1 MRVHVVVVGT
11 QFNPRDIAEAD
22 DTAVLVGRNDYVFKI
37 PDVVKQPLSGQRQ
50 NQRRISVARRGADLA
65 DRCLNI
71 LRGNSVDDIRTAQA
85 QRRKPVAVEP
95 NAHAVLR
102 SVDGNVTDTVNTGQR
117 ILNVG
122 IGEVAE
128 VKVIIGVVRR
138 TQHQQ
143 AQNVGHLGLDVNAFL
158 LHQCRQLRH
167 NLRQTVL
174 NLNLRNIRIGADI
187 KGNGQ
192 TV

>member
-1 MRVHVVVVGT
+1 MRIHVVVVGT

-138 TQHQQ
+138 T
-143 AQNVGHLGLDVNAFL
+143 LDVNAFL
-158 LHQCRQLRH
+158 LHQRRQLRH